1 MVKNERKRIMGNPK
15 KRKGKIRIKQSASFR
30 PTTRKSNVGN
40 VGHPTLLANTGV
52 IKVSIKRKT

>member
-1 MVKNERKRIMGNPK
+1 MAKIPK
-15 KRKGKIRIKQSASFR
+15 KRKGKIRIKQSASLR

>member
-1 MVKNERKRIMGNPK
+1 MAKR
-15 KRKGKIRIKQSASFR
+15 RGKIRIRKSVSLR

>member
-1 MVKNERKRIMGNPK
+1 MATPKRRKRK
-15 KRKGKIRIKQSASFR
+15 CKIQIKQSASLR